1 LNSNIVGRVRAW
13 SKTVFYGWWIVAL
26 GFLINAFG
34 IGTFFYG
41 FSTFF
46 NPMIAEFG
54 WSRAVM
60 SGVFSLSR
68 LEGGIEG
75 PVAGWFTDKYGARRM
90 MLIGITVSGIGFIA
104 LRAVNSPV
112 SLYLIFGI
120 LLSLGFN
127 MGYTHATSAAVA
139 KWFIRKRSRALS
151 FLITGNG
158 VGGAIFVPLIAWLIV
173 QIGWREATIVIGV
186 ATLLIPLPLSLLVR
200 STPEEMGLVPDGQ
213 PDTKGKSTSEA
224 ERSLSGASSGG
235 TIAEDVDL
243 TVREAMRTRAFW
255 TYVASMVFR
264 SCILSSIVVHQ
275 IPHLTDIGIP
285 YQEASAV
292 LGLMVLMSVP
302 GRFIFGWLGDRF
314 NKKVLLFL
322 LCLLQGIGVYIFINA
337 TTTALLYLFVVI
349 YGLGYGGV
357 IPLTLALRADLF
369 GRRNYATIAGITM
382 AMTMVGTVSGPVLA
396 GYLFDTTQSY
406 SLAFYIFMGM
416 IIISGVL
423 FLLIPQPS
431 RRTSSQVV

>member
-1 LNSNIVGRVRAW
+1 MNSKIVGRARAW
-13 SKTVFYGWWIVAL
+13 SKTVFYGWWIVAV

-34 IGTFFYG
+34 VGTFFYG

-46 NPMIAEFG
+46 NPLIAEFG

-75 PVAGWFTDKYGARRM
+75 PIAGWFTDKYGARRM
-90 MLIGITVSGIGFIA
+90 MLIGITIAGVGFIA
-104 LRAVNSPV
+104 LRMVNSPV

-120 LLSLGFN
+120 LLSIGFN

-139 KWFIRKRSRALS
+139 KWFIKKRGRALS
-151 FLITGNG
+151 FLISGNG
-158 VGGAIFVPLIAWLIV
+158 IGGAIFVPLIAWLIV
-173 QIGWREATIVIGV
+173 QFGWREATIIIGAV
-186 ATLLIPLPLSLLVR
+186 TLLIPLPMSLLVR
-200 STPEEMGLVPDGQ
+200 STPEEMGLVPDGK
-213 PDTKGKSTSEA
+213 PDVKGKLSSGA
-224 ERSLSGASSGG
+224 EQSLSGASSGG
-235 TIAEDVDL
+235 TIPEDVDL
-243 TVREAMRTRAFW
+243 TVREAMKTRAFW

-285 YQEASAV
+285 YQEASTV

-314 NKKVLLFL
+314 SKRFLLFL

-337 TTTALLYLFVVI
+337 TTTTLLYLFVVI

-382 AMTMVGTVSGPVLA
+382 AMATVGTVAGPVLA

-423 FLLIPQPS
+423 FLLIPQTS
-431 RRTSSQVV
+431 RRA